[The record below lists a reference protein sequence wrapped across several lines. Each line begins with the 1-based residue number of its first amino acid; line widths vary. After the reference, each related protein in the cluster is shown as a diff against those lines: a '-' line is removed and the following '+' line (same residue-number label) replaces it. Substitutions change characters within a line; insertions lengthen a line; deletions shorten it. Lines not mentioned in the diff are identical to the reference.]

1 MTSFS
6 IRNFGCRVNQAE
18 AFDWAVVLQEH
29 GLILNGL
36 PEDGGLII
44 VNTCTLTARADRDV
58 RKFIRRAARE
68 HPGSR
73 IVVTGCLAERSPA
86 GLAGMPG
93 VWKVLSNREK
103 AGLPGEIL
111 KDLAFLPAV
120 SGPPPPRFRAR
131 AFLKVQD
138 GCDMSCGFCIIPSVR
153 GASASVPLASTV
165 DRVREWA
172 SRGYA
177 EIVLTGIHL
186 CSYGRDLVPRSSLLD
201 LLRALDAAP
210 GAFDLRLSSLDPRL
224 MPAPLVDHLT
234 AAKRIR
240 PHFHLS
246 LQHASPPMLR
256 AMGRAS
262 TPAEYE
268 ALLDGLSRGRPEAA
282 LGADVIVGFPGETES
297 DFAALADFVERS
309 PLTYLHVFAYSPRP
323 GTAAGAPGYARGS
336 GSAVLGR
343 ALNTRTSAA
352 AGAPGFAWG
361 SDSAAPAH
369 AFNTWAGATAEGRA
383 CVDPAVKA
391 RRAARLRAAARRKD
405 FEFRRRFLGRDLDGL
420 VIQPAADGA
429 EILTA
434 NGIEVTVP
442 GRPSPKGEPVRVRIT
457 DVTEGS
463 TAGELIP

>member
-18 AFDWAVVLQEH
+18 AFDWAALLQER
-29 GLILNGL
+29 GLTLTEF
-36 PEDGGLII
+36 PEAGGLII

-111 KDLAFLPAV
+111 KDTAPLAAAA
-120 SGPPPPRFRAR
+120 GPRPPRFRAR

-138 GCDMSCGFCIIPSVR
+138 GCDMSCAFCVIPSVR
-153 GASASVPLASTV
+153 GGSASVPLASTV

-177 EIVLTGIHL
+177 EIVLTGINL
-186 CSYGRDLVPRSSLLD
+186 CSYGRDLDPRSSLLD

-210 GAFDLRLSSLDPRL
+210 GAVDLRLSSLDPRL

-246 LQHASPPMLR
+246 LQHASPPVLR

-262 TPAEYE
+262 APAEYQ

-352 AGAPGFAWG
+352 AGGR
-361 SDSAAPAH
+361 S
-369 AFNTWAGATAEGRA
+369 AEGRPGVPSA
-383 CVDPAVKA
+383 VDPAVKA

-405 FEFRRRFLGRDLDGL
+405 FEFRRRFVGRDLDGL
-420 VIQPAADGA
+420 VIQPAEDGA
-429 EILTA
+429 QILTA
-434 NGIEVTVP
+434 NGIQVTIP
-442 GRPSPKGEPVRVRIT
+442 ARLSPKGEPVRVRIT

-463 TAGELIP
+463 TAGKLIE

>member
-6 IRNFGCRVNQAE
+6 IQNFGCRVNQAE
-18 AFDWAVVLQEH
+18 AFEWAAVLQER
-29 GLILNGL
+29 GWTLDEL
-36 PEDGGLII
+36 PRDGGLII

-103 AGLPGEIL
+103 AGLPAEIL
-111 KDLAFLPAV
+111 KDTAPFPPAA
-120 SGPPPPRFRAR
+120 GPRPPRFRAR

-138 GCDMSCGFCIIPSVR
+138 GCDMSCAFCVIPSVR
-153 GASASVPLASTV
+153 GGSASVPLASTV

-186 CSYGRDLVPRSSLLD
+186 CSYGRDLVPRSSLLE

-256 AMGRAS
+256 AMGRDS
-262 TPAEYE
+262 TLAEYE

-282 LGADVIVGFPGETES
+282 LGADVIVGFPGEMES
-297 DFAALADFVERS
+297 DFVALADFVERS

-323 GTAAGAPGYARGS
+323 GTVAEARG
-336 GSAVLGR
+336 ADNA
-343 ALNTRTSAA
+343 AL
-352 AGAPGFAWG
+352 
-361 SDSAAPAH
+361 AH
-369 AFNTWAGATAEGRA
+369 ASNTWASTAEM
-383 CVDPAVKA
+383 DPQARPGVPSAVKA

-405 FEFRRRFLGRDLDGL
+405 FEFRTRFKGRELDGI

-429 EILTA
+429 EIFTA
-434 NGIEVTVP
+434 NGIEVMVA
-442 GRPSPKGEPVRVRIT
+442 GRRPLKGDPVRVRIT
-457 DVTEGS
+457 DVTERS
-463 TAGELIP
+463 TAGELIE

>member
-18 AFDWAVVLQEH
+18 AFDWAAVLQEH
-29 GLILNGL
+29 GLTLNGL

-111 KDLAFLPAV
+111 KDLALLPAV
-120 SGPPPPRFRAR
+120 AGPPPPRFRAR

-201 LLRALDAAP
+201 LLKALDAAP

-297 DFAALADFVERS
+297 DFTALADFVERS

-323 GTAAGAPGYARGS
+323 GTAAGAPGF
-336 GSAVLGR
+336 
-343 ALNTRTSAA
+343 
-352 AGAPGFAWG
+352 AGG
-361 SDSAAPAH
+361 SDSAALDRVLNPR
-369 AFNTWAGATAEGRA
+369 AGATAEGRA

>member
-18 AFDWAVVLQEH
+18 AFDWAALLQER
-29 GLILNGL
+29 GWTLTEF
-36 PEDGGLII
+36 PEAGGLII

-111 KDLAFLPAV
+111 KDTAPLAAAA
-120 SGPPPPRFRAR
+120 GPRQPRFRAR

-138 GCDMSCGFCIIPSVR
+138 GCDMSCAFCVIPSVR
-153 GASASVPLASTV
+153 GGSASVPLASTV

-177 EIVLTGIHL
+177 EIVLTGINL
-186 CSYGRDLVPRSSLLD
+186 CSYGRDLDPRSSLLE

-246 LQHASPPMLR
+246 LQHASPPVLR

-262 TPAEYE
+262 APAEYQ

-297 DFAALADFVERS
+297 DFSALADFVERS

-323 GTAAGAPGYARGS
+323 GTAAGAPGFAGGS
-336 GSAVLGR
+336 DSAALDRVLNPR
-343 ALNTRTSAA
+343 ASAA
-352 AGAPGFAWG
+352 AGVPGFAWG
-361 SDSAAPAH
+361 SDS
-369 AFNTWAGATAEGRA
+369 TAEGRA

-405 FEFRRRFLGRDLDGL
+405 FEFRRRFVGRDLDGL
-420 VIQPAADGA
+420 VIQPAEDGA
-429 EILTA
+429 QILTA
-434 NGIEVTVP
+434 NGIQVTIP
-442 GRPSPKGEPVRVRIT
+442 ARLSPKGEPVRVRIT

-463 TAGELIP
+463 TAGKLIE

>member
-18 AFDWAVVLQEH
+18 AFDWAAVLQEH
-29 GLILNGL
+29 GLTLNGL

-44 VNTCTLTARADRDV
+44 VNTCTVTARADRDV

-111 KDLAFLPAV
+111 KDLALLPAV
-120 SGPPPPRFRAR
+120 AGPPPPRFRAR

-153 GASASVPLASTV
+153 GASASVPLATTV

-224 MPAPLVDHLT
+224 MPAQLVDHLT

-246 LQHASPPMLR
+246 LQHASPPLLR

-268 ALLDGLSRGRPEAA
+268 ALLDKLSRGRPEAA

-309 PLTYLHVFAYSPRP
+309 PLTYLHVFPYSPRP
-323 GTAAGAPGYARGS
+323 GTAAGAPGF
-336 GSAVLGR
+336 
-343 ALNTRTSAA
+343 
-352 AGAPGFAWG
+352 AGG
-361 SDSAAPAH
+361 SDSALDHDSNAWSSTA
-369 AFNTWAGATAEGRA
+369 AEGRA

-457 DVTEGS
+457 DVTEGF